1 MKEFKNNVRLF
12 FTLMN
17 PEIFA
22 IFRIIL
28 DQKLERSSSPETV
41 SQEVSSEIYSD
52 VRKRDTQSNIRP
64 VNEEKIL
71 VNYLAQK
78 CYPPKYCFNNPSIS
92 VFHDALLK

>member
-1 MKEFKNNVRLF
+1 M
-12 FTLMN
+12 T

-22 IFRIIL
+22 IFRFIL
-28 DQKLERSSSPETV
+28 DQKLERSTSPETV
-41 SQEVSSEIYSD
+41 SQEVSSVIYSD

-78 CYPPKYCFNNPSIS
+78 CYLPKLGLFQ
-92 VFHDALLK
+92 